1 MFYVGLFAVTYRK
14 CTKSQYKV
22 ADASLLYGA
31 TRFQSLVAVGDH
43 LTFLLPLI
51 ILPGTLSHWGQVLSS
66 SLDKLP
72 VSRLN

>member
-51 ILPGTLSHWGQVLSS
+51 ILARHFVTLGSDSIF
-66 SLDKLP
+66 
-72 VSRLN
+72 VS